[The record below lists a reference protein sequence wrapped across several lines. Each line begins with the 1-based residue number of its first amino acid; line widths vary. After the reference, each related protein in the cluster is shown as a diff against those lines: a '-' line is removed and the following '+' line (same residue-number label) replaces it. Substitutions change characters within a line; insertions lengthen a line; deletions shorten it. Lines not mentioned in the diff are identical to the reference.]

1 VALLNVSPPDRKG
14 FCTLG
19 VSVDVSLAAALCADV
34 VIAQINPN
42 MPRTHG
48 TLQLWLFVYL
58 VVCFCFW
65 MLDRI
70 STLHFYFQFFSFCS
84 L

>member
-1 VALLNVSPPDRKG
+1 MIVNLRTTNLILYPIRFSFYLQHIRLNVALLNVSPPDRKG

-19 VSVDVSLAAALCADV
+19 VSVDVSLAAALNADL

-48 TLQLWLFVYL
+48 TL
-58 VVCFCFW
+58 
-65 MLDRI
+65 
-70 STLHFYFQFFSFCS
+70 
-84 L
+84 